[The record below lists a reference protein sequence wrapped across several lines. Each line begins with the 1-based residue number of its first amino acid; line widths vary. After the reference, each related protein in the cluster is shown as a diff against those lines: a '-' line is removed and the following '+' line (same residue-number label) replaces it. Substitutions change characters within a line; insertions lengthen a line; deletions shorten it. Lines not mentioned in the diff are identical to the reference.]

1 MGDVKTA
8 YSAIRRSAKEKEN
21 LHMPFDMCMRL
32 LANQNVPRS
41 VVDTPRSSG
50 YDVEWVQESQP
61 GRSDP
66 ALLQYAVSEE
76 RVVLTFD
83 KDFGTLAFNRGI
95 PASCGV
101 ILVRLTP
108 TAPGTLANRL
118 VDILSERNDW
128 AESFAVINDATVR
141 MRPLPT

>member
-1 MGDVKTA
+1 
-8 YSAIRRSAKEKEN
+8 
-21 LHMPFDMCMRL
+21 MRL
-32 LANQNVPRS
+32 LADQNVARS
-41 VVDTPRSSG
+41 VVDTLRSGG

-76 RVVLTFD
+76 RVILTFD
-83 KDFGTLAFNRGI
+83 KDFGTLAFNTGV
-95 PASCGV
+95 PASCGI

-128 AESFAVINDATVR
+128 AGSFAVIDDGTIR